1 MNPGLLW
8 IIVLF
13 GVVAVYLLWMLF
25 KPKKTERKR
34 FSLRERRM
42 QREEERENAKE
53 D

>member
-1 MNPGLLW
+1 MLLVLLIFTGIYLIW
-8 IIVLF
+8 I
-13 GVVAVYLLWMLF
+13 LLR
-25 KPKKTERKR
+25 PKKSERRR

>member
-1 MNPGLLW
+1 MLLALLILVGIYLVW
-8 IIVLF
+8 I
-13 GVVAVYLLWMLF
+13 LL

>member
-1 MNPGLLW
+1 ML
-8 IIVLF
+8 IVLLIF
-13 GVVAVYLLWMLF
+13 AGIYLIWVLLR
-25 KPKKTERKR
+25 PKKTERRR